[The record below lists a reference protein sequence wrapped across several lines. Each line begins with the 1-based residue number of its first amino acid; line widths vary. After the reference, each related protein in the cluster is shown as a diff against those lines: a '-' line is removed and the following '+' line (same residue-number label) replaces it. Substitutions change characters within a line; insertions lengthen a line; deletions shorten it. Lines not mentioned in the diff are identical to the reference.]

1 MAIKII
7 TNTLIIIGL
16 IFAIFGMIGLFR
28 FKYFYMRILVSG
40 NIDTVGMI
48 FMLSGAMV
56 ASPNLGFALKILL
69 IIVLSLIT
77 TPLSSHATARSAYMS
92 GYRIKQ

>member
-1 MAIKII
+1 MGKEII
-7 TNTLIIIGL
+7 SNTLIIIGL
-16 IFAIFGMIGLFR
+16 IFAVFGLLGLFK

-56 ASPNLGFALKILL
+56 ASPNLGFSLKILL
-69 IIVLSLIT
+69 ILVLSLIT

-92 GYRIKQ
+92 GYRVK

>member
-1 MAIKII
+1 MGKEII
-7 TNTLIIIGL
+7 SNTLIIIGL
-16 IFAIFGMIGLFR
+16 IFALFGLIGLFK

-56 ASPNLGFALKILL
+56 ASPNLGFSLKILL
-69 IIVLSLIT
+69 ILVLSLIT

-92 GYRIKQ
+92 GYRVK